1 MFRSD
6 NALENTQYAFQA
18 IFHSHSTI
26 HQLTCLGISQQ
37 NGRSKWKLRHILDI
51 IRAFI
56 LSAKVLAPF
65 WDEAALHV
73 VHTINRI
80 PSPVIQNQTPYEHFF
95 RSPPKYQHLR
105 SFGFACLVL
114 FQPHEHN
121 KLKPRLRLCRF
132 LGYGKTQKDYRCY
145 DPISHRLRISR
156 NVVFWEHRLFV
167 ELSYFRA
174 SLSSSFILD
183 LFSRWGTYSFYSC
196 SWSSCSCF

>member
-105 SFGFACLVL
+105 SFGSTCFIFL
-114 FQPHEHN
+114 QSHEHN
-121 KLKPRLRLCRF
+121 KFEPQSNVFLVMVKLKRGTSVMILSL
-132 LGYGKTQKDYRCY
+132 T
-145 DPISHRLRISR
+145 I
-156 NVVFWEHRLFV
+156 FV
-167 ELSYFRA
+167 SLVILSFGNIA
-174 SLSSSFILD
+174 TLSSSLTYVPPY
-183 LFSRWGTYSFYSC
+183 LPPPPLCLKSFSR
-196 SWSSCSCF
+196 